1 MAERREFRR
10 QSIIN
15 RYNVF
20 TLAIFTIHDFSLLR
34 PSIQVRREAQPTF
47 SAPSFTITFMK
58 DL

>member
-10 QSIIN
+10 QSTIN

-34 PSIQVRREAQPTF
+34 PSIQVRREVQPTI
-47 SAPSFTITFMK
+47 SAPSSYNHVH
-58 DL
+58 